1 MGQDDEEEGIETDH
15 GFAPQKGVGRETL
28 HIVLE
33 QIEKANVRSAAAS
46 QEAIDA
52 VIKSNQ
58 SSNQR
63 IFLIVLSLL
72 LLFAAILGIATT
84 VDIPGIG
91 TIGVEPEA
99 VGR

>member
-1 MGQDDEEEGIETDH
+1 MTGEDDKTDE
-15 GFAPQKGVGRETL
+15 FSTSSPQIGRETL

-33 QIEKANVRSAAAS
+33 QIEKANQRSADAS
-46 QEAIDA
+46 QEAIDSI
-52 VIKSNQ
+52 IKSNQ

-84 VDIPGIG
+84 VEIPGVG
-91 TIGVEPEA
+91 TVGVEPGAAESSP
-99 VGR
+99 